1 MLGVSYKDYEEIA
14 GTTALGISQIRGL
27 NDMIPP
33 ISDSSRS
40 YDSPVCP
47 GFTIIKCME
56 KAQTCHRLTY
66 SRASSSFTFNCTN
79 NACGGDCDQCEHAC
93 KCCTMLVQFN
103 NLQSGS
109 AELMTTFKSLDDTVR
124 RVQYNLSIELD
135 LTRSNSFHSLLSK
148 AQSAGNKPRKVCAKM
163 YCLAGMLTC
172 ETLTV
177 QSQDRS
183 CHAAEGLGAQYRR
196 IRNEL
201 CDNLLI
207 DQDIQWFCIG
217 FVALI
222 TTPWLTL
229 LLLTV
234 REGGRAHA
242 GTSLPPA
249 VSSGIDVRAQLY
261 HDDATAPG
269 SNTAS
274 YIASPAIIAAPM
286 AAQALRGHANV
297 FLEQTPED
305 DAKNWISMQHD
316 SMIRRSLVAGQE
328 EGDGLERHVAQEAG
342 WRGYP
347 HGSGWTQNDSMT
359 SSFGGRREEG
369 NARATTVGLDWTQND
384 SKMSSFGGLRE
395 DDNAGATT
403 FGLDPGGGAVLRPL
417 ELDLSRFATCCTCV
431 CLHSPPCTQLA
442 VA

>member
-1 MLGVSYKDYEEIA
+1 
-14 GTTALGISQIRGL
+14 
-27 NDMIPP
+27 
-33 ISDSSRS
+33 
-40 YDSPVCP
+40 
-47 GFTIIKCME
+47 
-56 KAQTCHRLTY
+56 
-66 SRASSSFTFNCTN
+66 
-79 NACGGDCDQCEHAC
+79 
-93 KCCTMLVQFN
+93 MLVQFN

-274 YIASPAIIAAPM
+274 YVASPAIIAAPM